1 MPAPMLRP
9 ADVAQRLNIPAST
22 LRRWSYYFAD
32 YLPTHAQEPEGAAT
46 RSHRR
51 YSEEDVGVLTEIKQ
65 LLGRGLTY
73 EEVGLHLAERS
84 SGTEQTGDEGVVEV
98 VAETIEPSDENGEP
112 DAANASET
120 GEQRAIVNQPDEAGS
135 RPELANLIAETLF
148 SLSDSQQI
156 ILSGQQTSRQLLG
169 VVLQDNFNLKEENS
183 RLRERILEAER
194 KLFELKRE
202 IDSNQA
208 HDRERMRQMESYLFE
223 LQRRLDSLAPQ
234 VVRHAAP
241 AAAAKPAAAPV
252 AATAAVAA
260 TAVAAAPAPTVV
272 APAAQPV
279 PPAQTPTPTP
289 PLPPTTSSA
298 PAPPAVMAPTEAAL
312 VPPPPPEA
320 PSYPGPAGEAPFEDE
335 SEPISPFAPPRPPA
349 AKTTPPVTAQPE
361 AEVPFPPSPPSTD
374 SVVQVAPAA
383 GTTTSVAAQP
393 QAAVPPPPSSP
404 PPVTVA
410 QPAAPTSAPA
420 STGRWQRFTDW
431 LFGRNMEE

>member
-32 YLPTHAQEPEGAAT
+32 YLPTHAQEANGAAT

-51 YSEEDVGVLTEIKQ
+51 YSEEDVRVLTEIKE

-73 EEVGLHLAERS
+73 EEVGLHLAERPS
-84 SGTEQTGDEGVVEV
+84 DPERAGEAEVVEV
-98 VAETIEPSDENGEP
+98 VAETIEPSDEEGRAETE
-112 DAANASET
+112 DASET
-120 GEQRAIVNQPDEAGS
+120 RERRAIVSQPDEADS

-202 IDSNQA
+202 IDSNQTQ
-208 HDRERMRQMESYLFE
+208 DRERMRQMESYLFE

-234 VVRHAAP
+234 VVRHAPPAAGVRPAP
-241 AAAAKPAAAPV
+241 APV
-252 AATAAVAA
+252 
-260 TAVAAAPAPTVV
+260 AAPAPTAV
-272 APAAQPV
+272 APPAQPV
-279 PPAQTPTPTP
+279 PPAIPPQAAVPTGAAVA
-289 PLPPTTSSA
+289 SSA
-298 PAPPAVMAPTEAAL
+298 PPAAGVTSPAAAPPAVLAPAESSY
-312 VPPPPPEA
+312 VPPPAPAGTPATPAPAPTSSPVQAAEA
-320 PSYPGPAGEAPFEDE
+320 PPGDE
-335 SEPISPFAPPRPPA
+335 IEPVSPFAPPRQPA
-349 AKTTPPVTAQPE
+349 AEATPSVAAQPE
-361 AEVPFPPSPPSTD
+361 AAIPPPPSPLPPPPQESIA
-374 SVVQVAPAA
+374 QVAPAA
-383 GTTTSVAAQP
+383 
-393 QAAVPPPPSSP
+393 
-404 PPVTVA
+404 VA
-410 QPAAPTSAPA
+410 QPAGPPPVPTS
-420 STGRWQRFTDW
+420 SGRWQRFSDW

>member
-32 YLPTHAQEPEGAAT
+32 YLPTHVQELDGAAT

-51 YSEEDVGVLTEIKQ
+51 YGEEDVRVLREIKE

-73 EEVGLHLAERS
+73 EEVGLHLAERTS
-84 SGTEQTGDEGVVEV
+84 DPERAGEATVVEV
-98 VAETIEPSDENGEP
+98 LAETIESSDEDGGSETG
-112 DAANASET
+112 DASET
-120 GEQRAIVNQPDEAGS
+120 TGRRAIVNQPDEAGS

-156 ILSGQQTSRQLLG
+156 ILSGQQTARQLLG

-202 IDSNQA
+202 VDSNQT

-234 VVRHAAP
+234 VMRHASPAAGVRPAPAP
-241 AAAAKPAAAPV
+241 AA
-252 AATAAVAA
+252 TSAAV
-260 TAVAAAPAPTVV
+260 
-272 APAAQPV
+272 
-279 PPAQTPTPTP
+279 
-289 PLPPTTSSA
+289 
-298 PAPPAVMAPTEAAL
+298 
-312 VPPPPPEA
+312 
-320 PSYPGPAGEAPFEDE
+320 
-335 SEPISPFAPPRPPA
+335 SPFAPPRPPA
-349 AKTTPPVTAQPE
+349 AEATP
-361 AEVPFPPSPPSTD
+361 
-374 SVVQVAPAA
+374 
-383 GTTTSVAAQP
+383 SVAAQP
-393 QAAVPPPPSSP
+393 EAAIPPLPSPPPPESIVQVA
-404 PPVTVA
+404 PVAVA
-410 QPAAPTSAPA
+410 QPAGTPPVPTS
-420 STGRWQRFTDW
+420 SGRWQRFGDW